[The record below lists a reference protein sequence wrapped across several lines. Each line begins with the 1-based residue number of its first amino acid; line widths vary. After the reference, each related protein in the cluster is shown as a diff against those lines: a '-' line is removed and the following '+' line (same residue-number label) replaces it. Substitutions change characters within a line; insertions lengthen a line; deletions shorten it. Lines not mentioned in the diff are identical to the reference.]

1 MRYNTTTMKIHTGLN
16 ITNDH
21 KTKQLHQQYFDD
33 PATTDTMSFPLN
45 EATPEGDYYL
55 GDIVVNYD
63 QLKRQATDLS
73 IPEKE
78 ELARLIVHST
88 LHLMGMDDQTEEGSS
103 QMKQSENNVLSKLF
117 KKFTPR

>member
-1 MRYNTTTMKIHTGLN
+1 MGLN
-16 ITNDH
+16 LTNDE
-21 KTKQLHQQYFDD
+21 KTMRLHDEHFSDSS
-33 PATTDTMSFPLN
+33 TTDTMSFPFN

-63 QLKRQATDLS
+63 QLKRQAEELS

-78 ELARLIVHST
+78 ELARLITHSA
-88 LHLMGMDDQTEEGSS
+88 LHLMGMDDQTEEGSA
-103 QMKQSENNVLSKLF
+103 QMKQSENNVLAKLF

>member
-1 MRYNTTTMKIHTGLN
+1 MKIRMGLN
-16 ITNDH
+16 IANDA
-21 KTKQLHQQYFDD
+21 KTKQLHRQHFNDSS
-33 PATTDTMSFPLN
+33 TTDTMSFPFN
-45 EATPEGDYYL
+45 EVTPEGDYYL

-63 QLKRQATDLS
+63 QLQRQAQELS

-78 ELARLIVHST
+78 ELARLITHSA
-88 LHLMGMDDQTEEGSS
+88 LHLMGLDDQTEQGSA